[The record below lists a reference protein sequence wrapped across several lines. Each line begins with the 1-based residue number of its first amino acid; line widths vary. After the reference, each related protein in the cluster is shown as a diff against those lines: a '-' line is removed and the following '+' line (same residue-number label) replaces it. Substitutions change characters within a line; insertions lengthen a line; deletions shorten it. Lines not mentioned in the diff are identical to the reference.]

1 MNNKNISKLKKI
13 IPISFIV
20 VFATFLANL
29 ILAYT
34 EVKKTHDLLPKQKIE
49 ESLPAQ
55 LNL

>member
-20 VFATFLANL
+20 VFATFLAIPNTGL
-29 ILAYT
+29 YRG
-34 EVKKTHDLLPKQKIE
+34 EKTHALLPKQKIE